1 MLNVVND
8 KICILIKTFERKGS
22 LIRLL
27 RSLERA
33 GCKLSILIA
42 DDSRCPY
49 QEEITRHFPSLDI
62 TYHTLPFD
70 SGLSAGRNY
79 LLEKTTTPFF
89 LLFDDDFAWNKKTDL
104 AAALETMEEQQ
115 LDIGGG
121 TFQNLLSAN
130 NIKRLAHLLLNPVLA
145 WHYFN
150 QVPDESSHIGNFVI
164 EGVTCTLRISNSQP
178 PSQLPC
184 PCDLV
189 NNFFIGR
196 TASIRKMDAWDENLK
211 VGEHEDFFLRA
222 KLNGLRTAFLPG
234 FVIKHYPVADKNY
247 LAFRERAVAFKTQ
260 FIRKSGFSSYREVNT
275 DDGKIIFEYD
285 VKNPKRLF
293 REHK

>member
-1 MLNVVND
+1 MLNTGND

-27 RSLERA
+27 RSLEKA
-33 GCKLSILIA
+33 GCRLSILIA

-70 SGLSAGRNY
+70 SGLSAGRNA

-89 LLFDDDFAWNKKTDL
+89 LLFDDDFAWYKNTDL
-104 AAALETMEEQQ
+104 AAALKTMEEQQ

-121 TFQNLLSAN
+121 TFHNLLSAN
-130 NIKRLAHLLLNPVLA
+130 SIKRLAHILLNPVLA
-145 WHYFN
+145 WQYFN
-150 QVPDESSHIGNFVI
+150 QIPVESPHIGNFVI
-164 EGVTCTLRISNSQP
+164 EEDTCTLRISNAQP
-178 PSQLPC
+178 QSQLPC
-184 PCDLV
+184 SCDLV

-196 TASIRKMDAWDENLK
+196 TASIRKMGAWDENLK

-222 KLNGLRTAFLPG
+222 KLNGLKTAFLPG
-234 FVIKHYPVADKNY
+234 FIIKHYPVADKNY
-247 LAFRERAVAFKTQ
+247 LAYRRRAVEYKTQ
-260 FIRKSGFSSYREVNT
+260 FIQKSRFTSYREINT
-275 DDGKIIFEYD
+275 DDGTIIFEYV
-285 VKNPKRLF
+285 VKNVKEPVA
-293 REHK
+293 